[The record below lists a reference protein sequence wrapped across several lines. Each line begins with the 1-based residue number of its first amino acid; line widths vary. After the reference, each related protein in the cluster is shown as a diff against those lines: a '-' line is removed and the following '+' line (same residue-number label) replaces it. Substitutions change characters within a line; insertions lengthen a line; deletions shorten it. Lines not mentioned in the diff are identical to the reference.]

1 MDWILSTRY
10 STSTAKISLNI
21 LMFIIVNWWEGRDGR
36 KEGGREKRE
45 VGETREEE
53 GRRGKEREREGVNES
68 INACEPHCNEKGR
81 P

>member
-36 KEGGREKRE
+36 KEGE
-45 VGETREEE
+45 
-53 GRRGKEREREGVNES
+53 N
-68 INACEPHCNEKGR
+68 KGR
-81 P
+81 